1 MTDKQ
6 VTRMLEELREALAAF
21 EKEFT
26 NLSAVSKV
34 EQLQPVI
41 DANNR
46 LQELLT
52 EAKTQFSEVRSSIPH
67 EAGIPPA
74 KELAQLVIG
83 GATEALRATRETQ
96 QYLQEFHESLGSK
109 LRSLRTSDE
118 LRLADLSAR
127 EVERAT
133 RYIIKRM
140 TDFLEKP
147 SRHK

>member
-1 MTDKQ
+1 
-6 VTRMLEELREALAAF
+6 MLEELREALAGF
-21 EKEFT
+21 EKEFA
-26 NLSAVSKV
+26 NLSAISKV

-52 EAKTQFSEVRSSIPH
+52 EAKAHFSEVRSSTPH
-67 EAGIPPA
+67 EAGISPA

-96 QYLQEFHESLGSK
+96 QYLQKFQEILGSK

-118 LRLADLSAR
+118 LRLADLSVK

-133 RYIIKRM
+133 RYIVKRM

-147 SRHK
+147 SKHK

>member
-21 EKEFT
+21 EKEFA
-26 NLSAVSKV
+26 NLSAISKV
-34 EQLQPVI
+34 EGLQPLV
-41 DANNR
+41 DANGR
-46 LQELLT
+46 LQQLLT
-52 EAKTQFSEVRSSIPH
+52 EAKAHFSEVRSSIPH

-96 QYLQEFHESLGSK
+96 QYLQEFQESLSSR
-109 LRSLRTSDE
+109 LRSFKTSDE
-118 LRLADLSAR
+118 LRLADISAK

-147 SRHK
+147 PTHK

>member
-6 VTRMLEELREALAAF
+6 VTRMLEELREAFEAF
-21 EKEFT
+21 EKEFA
-26 NLSAVSKV
+26 NLSAISKV
-34 EQLQPVI
+34 EQLQPLV

-52 EAKTQFSEVRSSIPH
+52 EAKAHFSEVRSSIPH

-83 GATEALRATRETQ
+83 GATEALRGTKETQ
-96 QYLQEFHESLGSK
+96 QHLQEFQESLGSK
-109 LRSLRTSDE
+109 LRSLRTSDAV
-118 LRLADLSAR
+118 RFADLSAK
-127 EVERAT
+127 EVQRAT

-147 SRHK
+147 PKQK